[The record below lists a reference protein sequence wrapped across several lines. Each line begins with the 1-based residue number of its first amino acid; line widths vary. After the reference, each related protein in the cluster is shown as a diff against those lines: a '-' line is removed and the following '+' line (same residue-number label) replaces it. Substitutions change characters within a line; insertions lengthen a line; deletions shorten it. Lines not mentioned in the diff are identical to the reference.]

1 MNDKNIASLFLAA
14 VLSIGAFGARASAR
28 GQQTSPKLTS
38 KEVNALIQNA
48 KTPEDYEKLAAY
60 FNQKAA
66 TLEAE
71 AKEHKDL
78 ANAYHK
84 GKSPVMQNAEL
95 CDKAAADE
103 TKAAQ
108 ENHAIADNYKKTAE
122 DMRSGS
128 PH

>member
-1 MNDKNIASLFLAA
+1 MENKNIAALLLAT
-14 VLSIGAFGARASAR
+14 VLSLGVFGTGTLVR
-28 GQQTSPKLTS
+28 GQQSSPKLTS
-38 KEVNALIQNA
+38 KQVDALIENA

-66 TLEAE
+66 RLEAE

-78 ANAYHK
+78 GNAFHR

-108 ENHAIADNYKKTAE
+108 ENRAIADSYKKMAE
-122 DMRSGS
+122 DQQAPR
-128 PH
+128 

>member
-1 MNDKNIASLFLAA
+1 MKNKNVASLLLAA
-14 VLSIGAFGARASAR
+14 VLSLGAFGTGTPVR

-38 KEVNALIQNA
+38 KQVNSLIENA

-66 TLEAE
+66 ALEAE
-71 AKEHKDL
+71 ATEHKDM
-78 ANAYHK
+78 ANAFHK

-108 ENHAIADNYKKTAE
+108 ENRAIADSYKKMAE
-122 DMRSGS
+122 DQQAPR
-128 PH
+128 